1 LKARRKRT
9 RVSLMLSMTSERR
22 AGRTDVVVRGKP
34 DMGHAWIDGKPVALQ
49 AAISEAGKLLAAC
62 RAPVLAGLG
71 TDIAGT
77 RAVIALAQRL
87 GGAVDHFHSGT
98 VLRDLAVTREAGM
111 MVTTPTEARLRADVF
126 LLIGADL
133 VEAWPRERLSLLSA
147 GLPANPDT
155 ARRII
160 WLCPGRAGAK
170 NIGVKQ
176 PQVIGRSP
184 ADLAVLL
191 AALRARLAG
200 HPVGKT
206 RIAAKLLDGL
216 AADLRGA
223 RFGVAV
229 WSAAELDELA
239 IEMLCGLVADLNT
252 KTRFTSFSFAPADN
266 ALGVLQAC
274 GWMTGFPM
282 RTGFGRGYPEHDPW
296 RFDATRL
303 VESGEADGALWISA
317 YRAATPEWKR
327 QMPMVALTAEGTS
340 FRHAPRVQIEVGRP
354 GVDHDAV
361 EHCPATGTLI
371 AVAASQQSGRLSVAD
386 VIAQIAATLP
396 STAAWPC

>member
-1 LKARRKRT
+1 
-9 RVSLMLSMTSERR
+9 
-22 AGRTDVVVRGKP
+22 
-34 DMGHAWIDGKPVALQ
+34 MGHAWIDGRPVALQ
-49 AAISEAGKLLAAC
+49 AAISEAAKLLAAC

-87 GGAVDHFHSGT
+87 GGAVDHIHSGA
-98 VLRDLAVTREAGM
+98 VLRNLAVTREAGM
-111 MVTTPTEARLRADVF
+111 MVTTPNEARLRADLF
-126 LLIGADL
+126 LLIGSRL
-133 VEAWPRERLSLLSA
+133 VEAWPRLAERLSLVSA
-147 GLPANPDT
+147 GSPADPDT
-155 ARRII
+155 PRRTI
-160 WLCPGRAGAK
+160 WLCPGWA
-170 NIGVKQ
+170 GVKDIGIKQ
-176 PQVIGRSP
+176 SQVIGRSP

-239 IEMLCGLVADLNT
+239 IEMLCGLVTDLNT
-252 KTRFTSFSFAPADN
+252 KTRFTGFSFAPADN

-327 QMPMVALTAEGTS
+327 QMPMVALTAEGAS
-340 FRHAPRVQIEVGRP
+340 FRYAPRVHIDVGRP
-354 GVDHDAV
+354 GADHDAV

-371 AVAASQQSGRLSVAD
+371 AVAAPQQSGRLSVAD
-386 VIAQIAATLP
+386 AIAQIAAALP
-396 STAAWPC
+396 STGAWPC

>member
-1 LKARRKRT
+1 
-9 RVSLMLSMTSERR
+9 
-22 AGRTDVVVRGKP
+22 
-34 DMGHAWIDGKPVALQ
+34 MGHAWIDGRPVGLQ
-49 AAISEAGKLLAAC
+49 AAISEAAKLLAAC

-71 TDIAGT
+71 TDIAGA
-77 RAVIALAQRL
+77 RALIVLAQRL
-87 GGAVDHFHSGT
+87 GGAVDHIHSGAL
-98 VLRDLAVTREAGM
+98 LRDLAVTREAGM
-111 MVTTPTEARLRADVF
+111 MVTTPNEARLRADVL
-126 LLIGADL
+126 LLIGAGL
-133 VEAWPRERLSLLSA
+133 VEAWPRLADRLSRVSA
-147 GLPANPDT
+147 ASPADPDT

-170 NIGVKQ
+170 DIGMKQ

-184 ADLAVLL
+184 ADLAVVL

-239 IEMLCGLVADLNT
+239 IEMLCSLVADLNT
-252 KTRFTSFSFAPADN
+252 KTRFTGFSIAPADN

-317 YRAATPEWKR
+317 YRAATPQWRR
-327 QMPMVALTAEGTS
+327 QTPMVALTAEGAS
-340 FRHAPRVQIEVGRP
+340 FRYAPRVHIDVGRP
-354 GVDHDAV
+354 GADHDAV
-361 EHCPATGTLI
+361 EHCSATGTLI
-371 AVAASQQSGRLSVAD
+371 AVTASQRSGRLSVAD
-386 VIAQIAATLP
+386 AIAQIAAALP
-396 STAAWPC
+396 AAGAWPC

>member
-1 LKARRKRT
+1 
-9 RVSLMLSMTSERR
+9 
-22 AGRTDVVVRGKP
+22 
-34 DMGHAWIDGKPVALQ
+34 MGHAWIDGRPVVLQ
-49 AAISEAGKLLAAC
+49 AAISEAAKLLAAC

-71 TDIAGT
+71 TDIAGA

-87 GGAVDHFHSGT
+87 RGAVDHIHAGT
-98 VLRDLAVTREAGM
+98 ILRDLAVTREAGM
-111 MVTTPTEARLRADVF
+111 MVTTPNEARLRADVL
-126 LLIGADL
+126 LLIGAGG
-133 VEAWPRERLSLLSA
+133 VEAWLRLADRLSPV
-147 GLPANPDT
+147 PAASPTDSDT
-155 ARRII
+155 VRRII

-170 NIGVKQ
+170 EIGMKR
-176 PQVIGRSP
+176 PQVVGRSP

-200 HPVGKT
+200 NPVGKT

-216 AADLRGA
+216 AADLCGA

-229 WSAAELDELA
+229 WSATELDELA
-239 IEMLCGLVADLNT
+239 IEMLCGLVVDLNT
-252 KTRFTSFSFAPADN
+252 KTRFTGFSLAPADN

-282 RTGFGRGYPEHDPW
+282 RTAFGRGYPEHDPW

-317 YRAATPEWKR
+317 YHATPPQWRR
-327 QMPMVALTAEGTS
+327 QVPMVALTAEGTS
-340 FRHAPRVQIEVGRP
+340 FHYAPRVHIDVGRP
-354 GVDHDAV
+354 GTDHDAV
-361 EHCPATGTLI
+361 EYCPAIGTLI

-386 VIAQIAATLP
+386 AITQIAVVLP
-396 STAAWPC
+396 SEGAWPC

>member
-1 LKARRKRT
+1 
-9 RVSLMLSMTSERR
+9 
-22 AGRTDVVVRGKP
+22 
-34 DMGHAWIDGKPVALQ
+34 MGHAWIDGRPVVLQ
-49 AAISEAGKLLAAC
+49 AAIFEAAKLLAAC

-71 TDIAGT
+71 TDIAGA

-87 GGAVDHFHSGT
+87 GGAVDHSHAGA
-98 VLRDLAVTREAGM
+98 VLRDLAVTREASM
-111 MVTTPTEARLRADVF
+111 MVTTPNEARLRADVL
-126 LLIGADL
+126 LLIGAGG
-133 VEAWPRERLSLLSA
+133 VEAWPRLADRRSPVSA
-147 GLPANPDT
+147 ASPTDPDT

-170 NIGVKQ
+170 DIGMKW

-216 AADLRGA
+216 AADLRAA

-229 WSAAELDELA
+229 WSAAELDELV
-239 IEMLCGLVADLNT
+239 IEMLCGLVVDLNT
-252 KTRFTSFSFAPADN
+252 KTRFTGFSFAPADN

-282 RTGFGRGYPEHDPW
+282 RTAFGRGYPEHDPW

-317 YRAATPEWKR
+317 YRATKPQWR
-327 QMPMVALTAEGTS
+327 RLVPMVALTAEGTS
-340 FRHAPRVQIEVGRP
+340 FHYAPRVHIDVGRP
-354 GVDHDAV
+354 GTDHDAV
-361 EHCPATGTLI
+361 EHCVATGTLVG
-371 AVAASQQSGRLSVAD
+371 VAAAQRSPKPSVAD
-386 VIAQIAATLP
+386 VIAQIAAVLP
-396 STAAWPC
+396 SPGAWPC

>member
-1 LKARRKRT
+1 
-9 RVSLMLSMTSERR
+9 
-22 AGRTDVVVRGKP
+22 VVKGKP
-34 DMGHAWIDGKPVALQ
+34 DMGHAWIDGRPVVLQ
-49 AAISEAGKLLAAC
+49 AAISEAAKLLAAC

-71 TDIAGT
+71 TDIAGA

-87 GGAVDHFHSGT
+87 GGAVDHSHAGA
-98 VLRDLAVTREAGM
+98 VLRDLAVTREASM
-111 MVTTPTEARLRADVF
+111 MVTTPNEARLRADVL
-126 LLIGADL
+126 LLIGAGG
-133 VEAWPRERLSLLSA
+133 VEAWPRLADRRSPVSA
-147 GLPANPDT
+147 ASPTDPDT

-170 NIGVKQ
+170 DIGMKR

-229 WSAAELDELA
+229 WSAAELDELV
-239 IEMLCGLVADLNT
+239 IEMLCGLVVDLNT
-252 KTRFTSFSFAPADN
+252 KTRFTGFSFAPADN

-282 RTGFGRGYPEHDPW
+282 RTAFGRGYPEHDPW

-317 YRAATPEWKR
+317 YRATKPQWRR
-327 QMPMVALTAEGTS
+327 QVPMVALTAEGTS
-340 FRHAPRVQIEVGRP
+340 FHYAPRVHIDVGRP
-354 GVDHDAV
+354 GTDHDAV
-361 EHCPATGTLI
+361 EYCPATGTLI
-371 AVAASQQSGRLSVAD
+371 AVTASQQSGRLSVAD
-386 VIAQIAATLP
+386 AITQIAVVLP
-396 STAAWPC
+396 SEGAWPC

>member
-1 LKARRKRT
+1 
-9 RVSLMLSMTSERR
+9 
-22 AGRTDVVVRGKP
+22 
-34 DMGHAWIDGKPVALQ
+34 MGHAWIDGRPVGLQ
-49 AAISEAGKLLAAC
+49 AAISEAAKVLAAC

-71 TDIAGT
+71 TDIAGA
-77 RAVIALAQRL
+77 RALIALAQRL
-87 GGAVDHFHSGT
+87 GGAVDHIHSGAL
-98 VLRDLAVTREAGM
+98 LRDLAVTREAGM
-111 MVTTPTEARLRADVF
+111 MVTTPNEARLRADVL

-133 VEAWPRERLSLLSA
+133 VEAWPRLADRLSRVSA
-147 GLPANPDT
+147 ASPADPDT

-170 NIGVKQ
+170 DIGMKQ

-184 ADLAVLL
+184 ADLAVVL

-239 IEMLCGLVADLNT
+239 IEMLCSLVADLNT
-252 KTRFTSFSFAPADN
+252 KTRFTGFSIAPADN

-317 YRAATPEWKR
+317 YRGATPQWRR
-327 QMPMVALTAEGTS
+327 QVPMVALTAEGVS
-340 FRHAPRVQIEVGRP
+340 FRYAPRVHIDVGRP
-354 GVDHDAV
+354 GTDHDAV

-371 AVAASQQSGRLSVAD
+371 AVPASQQSGRLSVAD
-386 VIAQIAATLP
+386 AIAQIAGALP
-396 STAAWPC
+396 SAGAWPC